1 MMTTSKV
8 FGEGSIHNR
17 PEFGGIVPQ
26 QPAPQVEQNND
37 LVNEQLRLEQNKTK
51 LLQDAITKFLN
62 KEITKAELE
71 MIQESL
77 K

>member
-17 PEFGGIVPQ
+17 PEFGGIQPQ
-26 QPAPQVEQNND
+26 QQSAAPQQQNN
-37 LVNEQLRLEQNKTK
+37 LVDEQLRLEQNKTK
-51 LLQDAITKFLN
+51 IIQDAVAKFLN

-71 MIQESL
+71 TIMESM